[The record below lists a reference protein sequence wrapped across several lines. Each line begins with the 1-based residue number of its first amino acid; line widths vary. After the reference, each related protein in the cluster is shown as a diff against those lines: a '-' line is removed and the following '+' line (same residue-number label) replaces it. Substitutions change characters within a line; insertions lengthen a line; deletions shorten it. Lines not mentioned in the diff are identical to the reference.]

1 MCGGNYQDNVTMP
14 LSREHDYN
22 ATANDGINKVAADL
36 NGDANANAT
45 SGVLPAIER
54 VYITQSLYGLNWN

>member
-1 MCGGNYQDNVTMP
+1 MP

-22 ATANDGINKVAADL
+22 ATANDGIDEVAADL

-45 SGVLPAIER
+45 SSVLPAIER
-54 VYITQSLYGLNWN
+54 VYITQSLYGLN